1 MIAKKERVVS
11 RLKRETNRFSREEE
25 EVEESSSK
33 SDGKGS
39 REEV

>member
-1 MIAKKERVVS
+1 MIAKKERVV
-11 RLKRETNRFSREEE
+11 LKRETNRFSREEE